1 LLPVE
6 HYYLLFS
13 MTILARKLFPFLSW
27 LQIYNKE
34 KAIADLVAGLTVA
47 VVLVPQGMAYA
58 MLAGLPPVYG
68 LYAGLVGAGIA
79 ALFGSSTQLSTGPVA
94 IVSFLVLTSLAPL
107 ATPETTEYITLAILL
122 ALLVGIIQFAMGVFK
137 LGFIMNFVSHSVIV
151 GFSSAAAIIIASTQ
165 VPSLLG
171 IKVEQHE
178 LVFETFFALAKAI
191 PDTHI
196 PTLAVGVAS
205 VIGILFL
212 KRIHKMFPSAL
223 VVVVFSILASTYF
236 NFKSMGISVVGAVPS
251 GIPFPTLPELSFDS
265 LFSLAGTAVIISVIG
280 FMEAFA
286 IAKALATKRKEKIN
300 VNQEL
305 IGQGLAN
312 MAVSFFKGYPVSGS
326 FSRSAVNDA
335 AGGMTGMSS
344 VIVSIFVLLSLL
356 FLAPYLY
363 SLPKAVLA
371 SIVIIAVIGLIDIK
385 KFKHLWHIDRN
396 DGVVALTTFVAAFL
410 LKPDYAI
417 FIGIILSL
425 VLFLRKSMQQHIAVL
440 GRVAERS
447 AFADVRED
455 KQAVACPLMVI
466 VRPSQSI
473 YFGNVERTLESIGA
487 ALKNNERAKVMIF
500 DGESVSFMDASS
512 IELFEHFI
520 AEKQAAGM
528 IFVFANIQQSVYQ
541 KLHTF
546 GLVDLIGS
554 DHFEIG
560 KGNAIKRAVT
570 ELSKMHA
577 GSCGT
582 SAYLECAEH
591 H

>member
-1 LLPVE
+1 MLPVE